1 MASDNQNILQT
12 SHQNTFNKEL
22 KNLVENLS
30 YSNPEET
37 ISHIKQAL
45 YKYDNLGVTSDTYT
59 DRSVKFKPI
68 KLIKLT
74 GSFSVPH
81 QNNLEYQIPIECFI
95 PTIFPSW
102 PPVCFVRPT
111 EDMAFVENH
120 TNCRMTDGKICTR
133 YITAWAKRRGE
144 DVKKQVKQSPT
155 TGYCLIKLFDDLVKI
170 FSEKIPV
177 VNKPKIERPPS
188 YQEIFSD
195 GLMMEDEK
203 ESNKENR
210 YRSTT
215 CCKICQCSKNQSD
228 DNEEDDDD
236 DEELP
241 SYEESNRLKIIE
253 KLSSCGVK

>member
-12 SHQNTFNKEL
+12 SDTFNKEL

-37 ISHIKQAL
+37 VSHIKQTL

-120 TNCRMTDGKICTR
+120 TNCRITDGKICTR
-133 YITAWAKRRGE
+133 YITAWAKRRG
-144 DVKKQVKQSPT
+144 VKVVSRSPR
-155 TGYCLIKLFDDLVKI
+155 LPPSPLA
-170 FSEKIPV
+170 V
-177 VNKPKIERPPS
+177 VVLGQPRVPRTCCVCERPGAAS
-188 YQEIFSD
+188 
-195 GLMMEDEK
+195 LL
-203 ESNKENR
+203 SN
-210 YRSTT
+210 
-215 CCKICQCSKNQSD
+215 
-228 DNEEDDDD
+228 
-236 DEELP
+236 
-241 SYEESNRLKIIE
+241 
-253 KLSSCGVK
+253 